1 MAARKP
7 TLVIGGLKP
16 GGKPPKG
23 GRGGPR
29 MGVTKGEVT
38 LRDAGEV
45 DRRSRKRGSKK
56 GSAGRR
62 AGLGRPT
69 PNLTTGPHPTGH
81 AGTRF
86 KTVQGKKPSLMT
98 RIGNKIGRV
107 FGFRP
112 PRPKLSP

>member
-1 MAARKP
+1 MARRP
-7 TLVIGGLKP
+7 SLIIGGLKI
-16 GGKPPKG
+16 GGAPPKG

-29 MGVTKGEVT
+29 MRVGTGEPRASDV
-38 LRDAGEV
+38 
-45 DRRSRKRGSKK
+45 RRIHEQSRRRSKK
-56 GSAGRR
+56 GSAGTR
-62 AGLGRPT
+62 AGLGRPA
-69 PNLTTGPHPTGH
+69 PKLATGPHPTGH

-86 KTVQGKKPSLMT
+86 RSVQGTKPSLMT

>member
-7 TLVIGGLKP
+7 ALIIGGLKP
-16 GGKPPKG
+16 GRSPKAP
-23 GRGGPR
+23 RGGPR

-38 LRDAGEV
+38 LKDVGEV
-45 DRRSRKRGSKK
+45 HMRSKRRGSKK

-81 AGTRF
+81 GGTRF
-86 KTVQGKKPSLMT
+86 RSVQGKKPSLMT
-98 RIGNKIGRV
+98 RIGNKIGGL

-112 PRPKLSP
+112 PRPKLSG